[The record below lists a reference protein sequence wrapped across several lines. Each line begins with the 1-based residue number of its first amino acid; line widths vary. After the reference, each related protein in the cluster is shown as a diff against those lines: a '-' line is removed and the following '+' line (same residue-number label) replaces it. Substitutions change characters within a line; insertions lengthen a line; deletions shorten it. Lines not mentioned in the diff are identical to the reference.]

1 MERVGSKEL
10 VKVAERAQWWE
21 MHLVMVLVVP
31 LGMGWAPEKV
41 KEWAQNWELHWVKE
55 LELKS
60 GLHLD

>member
-1 MERVGSKEL
+1 
-10 VKVAERAQWWE
+10 
-21 MHLVMVLVVP
+21 VMVLVVP

-41 KEWAQNWELHWVKE
+41 KEWAHNWELHWVKE